1 MFLFIYHRD
10 IIFTTFI
17 NLSKAKKCLKKNK
30 NDLIVKGKLQNPPK
44 I

>member
-17 NLSKAKKCLKKNK
+17 NLLKVKMPIKTK